1 MMSSAEGLAIH
12 TVPPIRLLV
21 VDDEQV
27 LRRMLD
33 RVLTAK
39 GFEVHTAVDG
49 HEAMAMLK
57 AERFDVVLSDVVMP
71 QCDGRCLLEAMRE
84 AGITVPVVML
94 TGYADASD
102 SSLRSLG
109 AVAVLGKPS
118 PVDTICTT
126 LESALHR

>member
-1 MMSSAEGLAIH
+1 MMSSAEGLRAH
-12 TVPPIRLLV
+12 TVPRARLLV
-21 VDDEQV
+21 VDDELV

-39 GFEVHTAVDG
+39 GFEVRTAVDG
-49 HEAMAMLK
+49 YEAVAMLK
-57 AERFDVVLSDVVMP
+57 AEPFDVVLSDMVMP

-102 SSLRSLG
+102 WSLIGLG

>member
-1 MMSSAEGLAIH
+1 MMSSAEGLAMH

-71 QCDGRCLLEAMRE
+71 HCDGRCLLEAMRD
-84 AGITVPVVML
+84 AGITIPVVML

>member
-1 MMSSAEGLAIH
+1 MMSSAEGLAMH

-39 GFEVHTAVDG
+39 GFEVKTAVDG

-57 AERFDVVLSDVVMP
+57 TERFDVVLSDMVMP
-71 QCDGRCLLEAMRE
+71 KCDGRCLLEAMRK
-84 AGITVPVVML
+84 AHITVPVVML
-94 TGYADASD
+94 TGYTDASD
-102 SSLRSLG
+102 WSLRALG

>member
-1 MMSSAEGLAIH
+1 MH

-39 GFEVHTAVDG
+39 GFEVKTAVDG

-57 AERFDVVLSDVVMP
+57 TERFDVVLSDMVMP
-71 QCDGRCLLEAMRE
+71 KCDGRCLLEAMRE
-84 AGITVPVVML
+84 AHITVPVVML
-94 TGYADASD
+94 TGYTDASD
-102 SSLRSLG
+102 GSLRALG

>member
-1 MMSSAEGLAIH
+1 MMSSAEGLAMH
-12 TVPPIRLLV
+12 TVAPIRLLV

-49 HEAMAMLK
+49 HEAMARLT

-71 QCDGRCLLEAMRE
+71 QCDGRCLLEAMRG

-102 SSLRSLG
+102 GSLRALG

>member
-1 MMSSAEGLAIH
+1 MADTEGIAMHSNPRTRI
-12 TVPPIRLLV
+12 LV

-33 RVLTAK
+33 RVLTAR
-39 GFEVHTAVDG
+39 GFEVRTAVDG

-57 AERFDVVLSDVVMP
+57 AERFDVVLSDMVMP
-71 QCDGRCLLEAMRE
+71 KCDGRCLLEAMRE
-84 AGITVPVVML
+84 AGITTPVVML
-94 TGYADASD
+94 TGYTDVSD
-102 SSLRSLG
+102 WSLRALG
-109 AVAVLGKPS
+109 AIAVLGKPS

>member
-1 MMSSAEGLAIH
+1 MH

-39 GFEVHTAVDG
+39 GFEVKTAVDG

-57 AERFDVVLSDVVMP
+57 TERFDVVLSDMVMP
-71 QCDGRCLLEAMRE
+71 KCDGRCLLEAMRE
-84 AGITVPVVML
+84 AHITVPVVML
-94 TGYADASD
+94 TGYTDASD
-102 SSLRSLG
+102 GSLRALE